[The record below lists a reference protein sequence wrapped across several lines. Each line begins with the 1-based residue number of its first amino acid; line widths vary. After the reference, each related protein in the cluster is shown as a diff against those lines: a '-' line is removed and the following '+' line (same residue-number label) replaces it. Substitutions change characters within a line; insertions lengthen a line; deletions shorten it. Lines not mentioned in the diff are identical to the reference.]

1 MRVQLGSFLGVAAL
15 LSCVAS
21 APLSGQE
28 HASMS
33 ATASPSADQTD
44 MSVAFRFGTLG
55 LGLEVNRL
63 FTNHIG
69 ARVGANYF
77 SHTTTKSQTD
87 ISYDAKLKLQAFSAL
102 LDFYPGNR
110 GSFHLSGGIIT
121 DPLKVDAIGQPAAG
135 GTFTINDHPYT
146 SAQVGTLTAGVKFP
160 GVSPYLGLGF
170 GTPAG
175 TGRGL
180 KFLFDLGVGIGK
192 PKVSLNATGASGDP
206 VLAADIKAQE
216 DKTQVD
222 LQKLKVYPVI
232 SFGLAYHF

>member
-1 MRVQLGSFLGVAAL
+1 MRVQLGSFLGVSAL
-15 LSCVAS
+15 LVSVAS
-21 APLSGQE
+21 APLSGQQQS
-28 HASMS
+28 SMS
-33 ATASPSADQTD
+33 GTASVSEGQTD

-63 FTNHIG
+63 LTNHIG
-69 ARVGANYF
+69 VRVGANYF
-77 SHTTTKSQTD
+77 SHTTTKEQTD
-87 ISYDAKLKLQAFSAL
+87 ISYDAKLKLQAFTAL

-110 GSFHLSGGIIT
+110 GSFHLSGGLIT
-121 DPLKVDAIGQPAAG
+121 DPLKVDATGVPAAG

-170 GTPAG
+170 GSPAG

-192 PKVSLNATGASGDP
+192 PTVSLNATGAAGDP
-206 VLAADIKAQE
+206 ILAADIKAQQ
-216 DKTQVD
+216 DKTQDDVR
-222 LQKLKVYPVI
+222 KLKIYPVI